1 MAQQETKETKKN
13 KSFLVEAGI
22 ISVSSFVVKIIG
34 VLFKIPLANIL
45 GEHMGIFAA
54 AYSLYAMLYMV
65 STSGLPVAI
74 SRLIAASAKQG
85 REREVKRIFRVSL
98 TVFALFGL
106 VATAAMFLL
115 AKPFFSMTG
124 HHDSVLAA
132 YVIAPTLLFVCV
144 CSAFRG
150 YYQGLHNMYP
160 TAIGQLIEAALK
172 MGLGLGA
179 TVWAANQ
186 GYAPYVQAAF
196 AVSGITVGM
205 LLEMILLFVYRFATA
220 KKRPAG
226 TDDTAEDIFPLS
238 RKILLIALPATITS
252 SALYLSTF
260 IDTVLIK
267 KSLMIG
273 GVAEEVAQDL
283 YTAYTSYSM
292 AIADLLP
299 STLIYPIAISI
310 LPLVSA
316 ALSVKDIRSADRN
329 IVQSIRIS
337 VIIGLPSAAFL
348 VATAPSCLSI
358 LYQGALDQYTRID
371 ALAVSAGAL
380 QILALG
386 IIFMAIVSTTN
397 ALLQAVGKIWI
408 PMLSVGI
415 GVVCM
420 AFIEFF
426 GISGGLG
433 IYGAPI
439 SSVCC
444 YGIAAVLNLF
454 FLARN
459 TTAKL
464 NPVRLF
470 ARPLLCALLTCGATW
485 GVHSLMSAVLPTGGR
500 IISFVLLLASGIAA
514 VAVYVVTM
522 LMLKGITADEVRLLP
537 FGGRMASFLIRK
549 GFLHESD
556 RDLAS

>member
-1 MAQQETKETKKN
+1 
-13 KSFLVEAGI
+13 
-22 ISVSSFVVKIIG
+22 
-34 VLFKIPLANIL
+34 
-45 GEHMGIFAA
+45 
-54 AYSLYAMLYMV
+54 
-65 STSGLPVAI
+65 
-74 SRLIAASAKQG
+74 
-85 REREVKRIFRVSL
+85 
-98 TVFALFGL
+98 
-106 VATAAMFLL
+106 
-115 AKPFFSMTG
+115 
-124 HHDSVLAA
+124 
-132 YVIAPTLLFVCV
+132 
-144 CSAFRG
+144 
-150 YYQGLHNMYP
+150 MYP

-172 MGLGLGA
+172 MGMGLGA

-186 GYAPYVQAAF
+186 GYAPHVQAAC

-205 LLEMILLFVYRFATA
+205 FLEMVLLFIYRFATA
-220 KKRPAG
+220 KKRPVG
-226 TDDTAEDIFPLS
+226 TDDGAEEIFPLS

-273 GVAEEVAQDL
+273 GAAEEVAQDL

-316 ALSVKDIRSADRN
+316 ALSVKDIRSANRS
-329 IVQSIRIS
+329 IEQSIRIS

-358 LYQGALDQYTRID
+358 LYQGALNQYTRID

-386 IIFMAIVSTTN
+386 IVFMAIVSTTN

-420 AFIEFF
+420 AFIEYF

-433 IYGAPI
+433 IYGAPV

-444 YGIAAVLNLF
+444 YGIAATLNLF
-454 FLARN
+454 FLGKYRYCRQQ
-459 TTAKL
+459 TKC
-464 NPVRLF
+464 R
-470 ARPLLCALLTCGATW
+470 
-485 GVHSLMSAVLPTGGR
+485 SQ
-500 IISFVLLLASGIAA
+500 
-514 VAVYVVTM
+514 
-522 LMLKGITADEVRLLP
+522 
-537 FGGRMASFLIRK
+537 
-549 GFLHESD
+549 
-556 RDLAS
+556 